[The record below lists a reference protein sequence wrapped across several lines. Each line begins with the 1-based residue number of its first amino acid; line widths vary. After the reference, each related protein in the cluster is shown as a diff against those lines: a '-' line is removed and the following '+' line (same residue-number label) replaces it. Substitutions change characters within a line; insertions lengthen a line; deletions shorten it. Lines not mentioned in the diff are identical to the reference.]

1 MSNNTP
7 KKTDE
12 NGRDIKG
19 RFTQGNKGKP
29 KGATNT
35 HTRELKQ
42 FITDF
47 LNDKTYELPHI
58 WNTLED
64 KDKATLFL
72 HLSRLVLPK
81 PSQVDPSE
89 KEEPRI
95 FNIDVPEIIIKE
107 TLEELEPLTAEKA
120 RENAKKYYELIETD
134 DSELTKEHYYLKHY
148 YLEVSKK
155 LEDMI

>member
-47 LNDKTYELPHI
+47 LNDKAYELPHI

-81 PSQVDPSE
+81 PAPADENPS
-89 KEEPRI
+89 
-95 FNIDVPEIIIKE
+95 NGLGDEIPAIIKKQA
-107 TLEELEPLTAEKA
+107 LEDLEPLTAEKVREDA
-120 RENAKKYYELIETD
+120 RKYKELINTD
-134 DSELTKEHYYLKHY
+134 DSELSKEQYYLKHY
-148 YLEVSKK
+148 YLEVGKK
-155 LEDMI
+155 LEEMI